1 MTGPRPIVI
10 KGRVRRHRRT
20 KQLVL
25 QLRPG
30 EIALIDH
37 RDLDGPAAE
46 ALVDCRPAAV
56 LNAQPSMTGD
66 YPNRGPAV
74 LAAAAIPLLDLGNPD
89 LFEEIPDGSAV
100 TLRGPE
106 VLLDGRVIAT
116 GAFLDRE
123 RVETIAAAAREKTQR
138 LLLDFAAN
146 TLEYVRREPEI
157 VLPTGPLPQVET
169 RLRGRH
175 VVIASRGSGTRNDL
189 RAIRAYIE
197 DIRPALIGV
206 DGGADV
212 MVSEGFQPDIVLG
225 DLDSASD
232 DVLRS
237 GAEIIVHGYANG
249 DAPGLGRARALGL
262 DAKVL
267 ATPGTSEDAALVLA
281 HEKGADLI
289 VIVGSHTNL
298 PDFLEKGRRGMAS
311 TFLTRLKVGDR
322 LVDAKGVS
330 RLYRPDVGYKHVGY
344 VAGAAVLTAVAVLVV
359 SPFVRGVLAVAGMKV
374 VLFLRHLWRAVFG

>member
-1 MTGPRPIVI
+1 VIQLRPSVI

-25 QLRPG
+25 QLKPG

-37 RDLDGPAAE
+37 RNLDGPAAE

-56 LNAQPSMTGD
+56 LNAQLSMTGD

-74 LAAAAIPLLDLGNPD
+74 LAAAAIPLLDLGDPD
-89 LFEEIPDGSAV
+89 LFQRIPDGSLV

-106 VLLDGRVIAT
+106 VLLDGRVLAT
-116 GAFLDRE
+116 GAYLDQE
-123 RVETIAAAAREKTQR
+123 RVEVIAAAAKEKVQR

-157 VLPTGPLPQVET
+157 VLPTGPLPEVET
-169 RLRGRH
+169 KLRGRH
-175 VVIASRGSGTRNDL
+175 VVIVARGTGTRNDL
-189 RAIRAYIE
+189 RAIRGYIE
-197 DIRPALIGV
+197 DFRPALIGV

-232 DVLRS
+232 DVLRG
-237 GAEIIVHGYANG
+237 GAEIVVHGYANG
-249 DAPGLGRARALGL
+249 DAPGLARARALGL
-262 DAKVL
+262 DAKVF

-330 RLYRPDVGYKHVGY
+330 RLYRPDVGLKHVGY
-344 VAGAAVLTAVAVLVV
+344 VAGAAVLTAMAVLFV

-374 VLFLRHLWRAVFG
+374 VLFLRHLWRVVFG